1 MKKQVIENFNEW
13 IFEAVAPAKPAAT
26 VIPAGYS
33 KSIKSKKTSDAE
45 ATVDLMKKASGWKA
59 LMNDDSLQVSGLEV
73 SGTGTASDKVEDF
86 KGKGELV
93 MGPVIYGN
101 PDGTSF
107 VVGFPFS
114 QPDLLSTD
122 IYLTDKYLLF
132 APFNG
137 SIPSFTEEGT
147 SKTGAVN
154 SKPTNARLIA
164 KDEPLK
170 VGMQSLMWLLG
181 LNNSAA
187 ATKSFGQ
194 MISQQ
199 SLGKEA
205 VLRALKAGMDELAK
219 VTRITGANRAAKII
233 SEGYNAI
240 LSDKNAADIFF
251 NNFAAG
257 SKKITPEDIRKGLG
271 LKEKVS

>member
-13 IFEAVAPAKPAAT
+13 IFEAAAPKKPAAT
-26 VIPAGYS
+26 VIPGGYS
-33 KSIKSKKTSDAE
+33 KSILPKKTTES
-45 ATVDLMKKASGWKA
+45 TVDVMKKASGWTA
-59 LMNDDSLQVSGLEV
+59 LMNDDSLQVSDLKNV
-73 SGTGTASDKVEDF
+73 GTGMASDKVEDF

-114 QPDLLSTD
+114 KPDLTSTD

-137 SIPSFTEEGT
+137 STPSFTQEGT
-147 SKTGAVN
+147 SKTGAGA
-154 SKPTNARLIA
+154 SKPTNARLVA
-164 KDEPLK
+164 KDKPFL
-170 VGMQSLMWLLG
+170 VGLQSLMWILG
-181 LNNSAA
+181 FNNSAA
-187 ATKSFGQ
+187 ATKFFAS
-194 MISQQ
+194 M
-199 SLGKEA
+199 LKEDM
-205 VLRALKAGMDELAK
+205 LKALKAGMESLSK
-219 VTRITGANRAAKII
+219 VTSISGTNDAAAII

-240 LSDKNAADIFF
+240 LSEKNAADIFF

-257 SKKITPEDIRKGLG
+257 SKKITPADIQKELG
-271 LKEKVS
+271 LKAKVS